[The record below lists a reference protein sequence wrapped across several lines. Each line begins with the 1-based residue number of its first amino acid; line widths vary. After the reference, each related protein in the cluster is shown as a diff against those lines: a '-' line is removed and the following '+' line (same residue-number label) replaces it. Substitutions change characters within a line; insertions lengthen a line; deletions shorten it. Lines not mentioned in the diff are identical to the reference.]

1 VGKNSSKKFFLTI
14 LIIVVCFISI
24 SGVKSFKGHPLFAS
38 SAQMPHSKGS
48 PHAPVKIIEY
58 MDFQCP
64 ACANGAH
71 LLENFIK
78 NNPDKFYLE
87 VRYYPL
93 EMHFHAMR
101 AARYAECAGRQ
112 GKFWVMHDLLFKQQ
126 STWAPLLNAE
136 GVFGEMTKTIRL
148 DPKKLEQCLA
158 DPTINN
164 RILKD
169 KEKGKAQEVKSTP
182 TYFINNKMVVGT
194 ANLEKELK
202 SSLES
207 LPNAV
212 HPNPQKS

>member
-1 VGKNSSKKFFLTI
+1 MNKKKFWTF
-14 LIIVVCFISI
+14 LIIVICVVFV
-24 SGVKSFKGHPLFAS
+24 SGIKLLKGHPIWAA
-38 SAQMPHSKGS
+38 SAQMPHSKGN
-48 PHAPVKIIEY
+48 PHAPIKVIEY

-64 ACANGAH
+64 ACANGAR

-112 GKFWVMHDLLFKQQ
+112 EKFWAMHDLLFKHQ
-126 STWAPLLNAE
+126 SSWAPLLNAE
-136 GVFGEMTKTIRL
+136 SVFGEMAKTINL
-148 DPKKLEQCLA
+148 DPKKLDQCLA

-169 KEKGKAQEVKSTP
+169 REKGKAQDVKSTP
-182 TYFINNKMVVGT
+182 TYFVNDKMLVGT
-194 ANLEKELK
+194 VNLEKELK
-202 SSLES
+202 SSL
-207 LPNAV
+207 
-212 HPNPQKS
+212 K